1 MSNQNLPKLFFFNIE
16 PWKEVYNDRFL
27 LKQLQE
33 KGFPIEYVWIGPLVG
48 LLSNVSSKGCE
59 TIPKSWKEI
68 QRIINLDR
76 NKDAILISLMPV
88 FAPCLKLFRILSKAK
103 QKKCWLFQ
111 YWKYAFASPQK

>member
-48 LLSNVSSKGCE
+48 LLSNVPSKGCE

-76 NKDAILISLMPV
+76 NKQNKKMLAISILEVCI
-88 FAPCLKLFRILSKAK
+88 CL
-103 QKKCWLFQ
+103 
-111 YWKYAFASPQK
+111 SPKIEWSIDLNFCLTRLE

>member
-48 LLSNVSSKGCE
+48 LLSNVPYTQILERNSADY
-59 TIPKSWKEI
+59 KSRS
-68 QRIINLDR
+68 Q
-76 NKDAILISLMPV
+76 
-88 FAPCLKLFRILSKAK
+88 
-103 QKKCWLFQ
+103 
-111 YWKYAFASPQK
+111 

>member
-48 LLSNVSSKGCE
+48 LLSNVPSKGCE
-59 TIPKSWKEI
+59 TIPKSWKVILLLFEWLSYDIPHATSFSPLCATTEI
-68 QRIINLDR
+68 ISSSL
-76 NKDAILISLMPV
+76 AIST
-88 FAPCLKLFRILSKAK
+88 FSFSNGFK
-103 QKKCWLFQ
+103 
-111 YWKYAFASPQK
+111 

>member
-48 LLSNVSSKGCE
+48 L
-59 TIPKSWKEI
+59 
-68 QRIINLDR
+68 
-76 NKDAILISLMPV
+76 
-88 FAPCLKLFRILSKAK
+88 FF
-103 QKKCWLFQ
+103 
-111 YWKYAFASPQK
+111 

>member
-48 LLSNVSSKGCE
+48 LLSNVPSKG
-59 TIPKSWKEI
+59 
-68 QRIINLDR
+68 
-76 NKDAILISLMPV
+76 
-88 FAPCLKLFRILSKAK
+88 
-103 QKKCWLFQ
+103 
-111 YWKYAFASPQK
+111 